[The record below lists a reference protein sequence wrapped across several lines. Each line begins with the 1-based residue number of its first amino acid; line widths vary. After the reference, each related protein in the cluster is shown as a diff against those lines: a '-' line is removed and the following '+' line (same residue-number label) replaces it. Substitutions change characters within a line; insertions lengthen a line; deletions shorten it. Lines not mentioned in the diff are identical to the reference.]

1 MSESLRQR
9 LLALDS
15 CALSDA
21 MDSVALPAAVTG
33 LCPLSVRRRIV
44 GQALTV
50 RLSPDR
56 PAGGSAR
63 HLGTTAIEA
72 AGGGEIIV
80 IEHSSGVECAGWG
93 GVLSTGAQLR
103 GVCGVVSDGLV
114 RDIDEAIALDFPI
127 YGLGATARTA
137 RDRVWEHSTNQPVRI
152 GAASVEPGDWVLA
165 DSSGVVFVPQ
175 ARAEEII
182 ERATRVMQRE
192 RLMVQALREG
202 GRITEVLG
210 RNYEEM
216 LKRLD

>member
-1 MSESLRQR
+1 VSESLHQR

-21 MDSVALPAAVTG
+21 MDSAGLPAAVTG
-33 LCPLSVRRRIV
+33 LQPLSVRRRIV

-50 RLSPDR
+50 RLTPDR
-56 PAGGSAR
+56 PVGGSAR

-72 AGGGEIIV
+72 ASGGEVIV

-93 GVLSTGAQLR
+93 GVLSTGAALR
-103 GVCGVVSDGLV
+103 GVCGVVIDGLA
-114 RDIDEAIALDFPI
+114 RDIDEAIELDFPI

-137 RDRVWEHSTNQPVRI
+137 RERVWEQSTNQAIRI
-152 GAASVEPGDWVLA
+152 GEASVEPGDWVLA

-175 ARAEEII
+175 GRAEEII

-192 RLMVQALREG
+192 QLMVRALREG

-210 RNYEEM
+210 RDYEDM
-216 LKRLD
+216 LKQLD